1 MGVRTFLAAKGE
13 GRVVQGRTDPSGLL
27 GCARR
32 AGRARCAGAG
42 AQCPVGWPGPSRWE
56 RQCGGRRGPAPRLC
70 GARRRAS
77 GLPLHASSPLRL
89 APLHLGGLPAPAAG
103 RRGAPRGS
111 GAPGL
116 EVARARRLTP
126 SVGERG
132 PDRPRPRPFGATPPW
147 WVLPRTRS
155 AHLGLGFRLDPERG
169 HGWGGRGSWRR
180 TRSEDWAR
188 GRESESS
195 ARSRPA
201 FLSSGEWRRWRRR
214 GQARERGR
222 VPCGGVG

>member
-1 MGVRTFLAAKGE
+1 MGLGFGGENLPGEWFKGE
-13 GRVVQGRTDPSGLL
+13 QTPRGSWAVQGERGEPAAPGQ
-27 GCARR
+27 
-32 AGRARCAGAG
+32 GRSALWGG
-42 AQCPVGWPGPSRWE
+42 PGPP
-56 RQCGGRRGPAPRLC
+56 GGKGNAVAGEAPLRAC
-70 GARRRAS
+70 VWARRRAS